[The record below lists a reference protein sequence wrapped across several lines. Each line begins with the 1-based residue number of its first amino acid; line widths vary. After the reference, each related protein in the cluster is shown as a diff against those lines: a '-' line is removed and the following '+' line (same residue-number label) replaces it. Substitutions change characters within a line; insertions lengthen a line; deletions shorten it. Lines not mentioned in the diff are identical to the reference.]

1 MNKEKLYW
9 QYEVL
14 LEKICRFHAL
24 HDLSDSKG
32 AEYDVLGEVSQQ
44 IIQMQKE
51 LKERKNE
58 AKIIPIKKH

>member
-24 HDLSDSKG
+24 HELSDSKG

-44 IIQMQKE
+44 IMQMQKE
-51 LKERKNE
+51 LREGYNE
-58 AKIIPIKKH
+58 TNIIPIKNH

>member
-24 HDLSDSKG
+24 HELSDSKG
-32 AEYDVLGEVSQQ
+32 TEYDVLGEVSQQ
-44 IIQMQKE
+44 IMQMQKE
-51 LKERKNE
+51 LREGYNE
-58 AKIIPIKKH
+58 TNIVPIKNH